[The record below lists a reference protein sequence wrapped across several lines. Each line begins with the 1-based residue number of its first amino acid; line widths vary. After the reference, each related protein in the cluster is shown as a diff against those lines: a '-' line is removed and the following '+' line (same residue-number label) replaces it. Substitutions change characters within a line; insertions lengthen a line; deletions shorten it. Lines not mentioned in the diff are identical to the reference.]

1 MRLYDDTPLFYRGIL
16 PGNIKFFTFSPTA
29 YFLISATIVVSK
41 GFCFDLIFGLVKY
54 VFVLHSAGNF
64 RPCF

>member
-1 MRLYDDTPLFYRGIL
+1 MRFYDNERLLYPGIL
-16 PGNIKFFTFSPTA
+16 PGNIKFFTFAPAA

-41 GFCFDLIFGLVKY
+41 RFCFDLIFGLVKY
-54 VFVLHSAGNF
+54 VFVLHSTGNF